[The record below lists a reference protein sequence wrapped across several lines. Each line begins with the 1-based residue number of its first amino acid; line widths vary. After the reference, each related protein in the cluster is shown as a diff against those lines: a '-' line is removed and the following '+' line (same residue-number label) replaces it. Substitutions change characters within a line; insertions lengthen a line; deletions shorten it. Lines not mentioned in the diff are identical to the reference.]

1 MWCKERKL
9 DTNGKCE
16 DPSKSKEF
24 AWSAISTSQICNE
37 TETNEVNV
45 SESTTV
51 KNAEEST
58 TERNPGELTT
68 ERSTEESTTER
79 NPGELTTDRS
89 TKESTTERN
98 AEESTR
104 SEWNSGISVAVVAP
118 SATVTVLLLGVVV
131 VTSAY
136 CWRKY
141 KYQDKL
147 TEDYYYYDNVE
158 QCSENTA
165 RLSLPPDLPK
175 RPSLNETSSK
185 DQLQKSGES
194 ESYQYVECGPAQSST
209 LATTEK
215 YSCSGK
221 SSINSEESAENTT
234 EQVDGEIYHRNS
246 LYIQHQS

>member
-1 MWCKERKL
+1 MWCKERNL
-9 DTNGKCE
+9 DTNGKCT

-24 AWSAISTSQICNE
+24 AWSALNTSQICNE

-68 ERSTEESTTER
+68 ER
-79 NPGELTTDRS
+79 NPGELTTERS
-89 TKESTTERN
+89 T
-98 AEESTR
+98 EESTR
-104 SEWNSGISVAVVAP
+104 AEWNSGISVAVVAP

-141 KYQDKL
+141 KYQAKL

-158 QCSENTA
+158 QCSENIA

-185 DQLQKSGES
+185 DQLRKSSES
-194 ESYQYVECGPAQSST
+194 ECYQYVECGPAQSSI
-209 LATTEK
+209 LGTTEK

-221 SSINSEESAENTT
+221 SSLNSEESAENTT
-234 EQVDGEIYHRNS
+234 EQVDGEIYYRNC
-246 LYIQHQS
+246 LYIQHQA